1 MSDDEDFND
10 DYSDNLSDIQLVI
23 SVIKYIYF

>member
-23 SVIKYIYF
+23 SVIKFIYF